1 MAGKR
6 KRKTKTHKKIT
17 EEEYEKVPKSFVIK
31 TGKVGTSVT
40 ALVRDVRQIMEP
52 NTATHLKERKT
63 NRLKDFVAV
72 AGQLGVTNFMIFS
85 RTEKNTNLRIC
96 RVPRGPTLT
105 FRIHQYALAK
115 DCIKLQK
122 NPSISPN
129 DFRTSPLLVLNN
141 FRQEG
146 KEFKVMTA
154 MLQNMFPSIEVET
167 MKLSQA
173 RRVLLYNYN
182 EETEM
187 IDVRHYHIGVKTTGV
202 SKSIKKVVNTHLPDL
217 SKFEDIADY
226 VLKEAIVSESDV
238 EDAQEDTTVTLAQNY
253 HGRNNRKNEQRAVRL
268 QEIGPRM
275 TLQLIK
281 VENGLCEGEVLY
293 HRFIKLSP
301 DEIKENERKRQ
312 KTLSEKQQ
320 RREEQQANVERKQ
333 REKEEHRKR
342 TGAPMAVDSSDEDDN
357 DNDDND
363 QDEDEDINEQIMETM
378 DSNDEDDDNDSDEE
392 EEEDKEEEDD

>member
-1 MAGKR
+1 
-6 KRKTKTHKKIT
+6 
-17 EEEYEKVPKSFVIK
+17 
-31 TGKVGTSVT
+31 
-40 ALVRDVRQIMEP
+40 
-52 NTATHLKERKT
+52 
-63 NRLKDFVAV
+63 
-72 AGQLGVTNFMIFS
+72 
-85 RTEKNTNLRIC
+85 
-96 RVPRGPTLT
+96 
-105 FRIHQYALAK
+105 
-115 DCIKLQK
+115 
-122 NPSISPN
+122 
-129 DFRTSPLLVLNN
+129 
-141 FRQEG
+141 
-146 KEFKVMTA
+146 
-154 MLQNMFPSIEVET
+154 

-378 DSNDEDDDNDSDEE
+378 DSNDEDDDNDSDDDEE
-392 EEEDKEEEDD
+392 EEEEKKKKLQHKHVCGYQQCQWSFKRYEHLKRHMLVHTGERPFACEHPGCTKSFGRSDNLRAHYRTHFNKKRKSRN